1 MYLVSWE
8 HHARSVHAFL
18 AAGLGTGINV
28 DFWKRKLVLVSHS
41 VGGPVRWVERLT
53 WFLGINKSPWV
64 VLSMLATTYHPLL
77 EISSLNLTEPFLLG
91 DGGPDLLPFLCK
103 MSGKRR
109 VVWSS
114 PEEAFEELRTRS
126 SFSEWDE
133 RIQKMYV
140 VVEAL
145 LFSLSYD

>member
-1 MYLVSWE
+1 
-8 HHARSVHAFL
+8 
-18 AAGLGTGINV
+18 
-28 DFWKRKLVLVSHS
+28 
-41 VGGPVRWVERLT
+41 
-53 WFLGINKSPWV
+53 
-64 VLSMLATTYHPLL
+64 MLATTYHPLL

-103 MSGKRR
+103 MLGKRR

-114 PEEAFEELRTRS
+114 REEAFEELRTRS

-140 VVEAL
+140 VGESL